1 MAQSRRA
8 LGAVTLRRVAVC
20 AGICALAVI
29 AVPGVATLAAEANDP
44 RVVLTKLG
52 PSAMTAFAVGP
63 GDPTLYVAEQKGRVY
78 AVTDAGVDYAAPVL
92 DLSDRTRARV
102 EQGLI
107 GMTFSPDGTR
117 MYVDFTALDG
127 ANTVEEYAV
136 TNGRPDPATRRVVL
150 RVPRRAEGHNGGQL
164 AFGRDG
170 MLYIAL
176 GAGVVGDVPKS
187 GSPPGGNGQS
197 LDTLL
202 GKILRIDPR
211 ASGDAAYTIPPDNPF
226 ADGGGRPEIWA
237 YGLRNPWR
245 FSFDRAKGDLWV
257 GDVGSD
263 AREEIDLAPAT
274 DGAGRGV
281 NFGWSLFEGRHR
293 AHDGQPTGGAAQG
306 PLLDLRHSATTCAVI
321 GGFVYRGTRIPA
333 LEGAYVYGDFCG
345 TKIRWLRT
353 EDGVVTARGTL
364 APVKD
369 LASFGEDAQGELY
382 TLSLAD
388 GLFRI
393 DPAP

>member
-1 MAQSRRA
+1 MSCTRRA
-8 LGAVTLRRVAVC
+8 VGAWAAHRVA
-20 AGICALAVI
+20 ALAATCALAVI
-29 AVPGVATLAAEANDP
+29 AVPGTPTVAAAADDP
-44 RVVLTKLG
+44 RVMLTKLA
-52 PSAMTAFAVGP
+52 PSAMTAFAVRR
-63 GDPTLYVAEQKGRVY
+63 GDPTLYVAEQAGRVY
-78 AVTDAGVDYAAPVL
+78 AVTDAGADYTAPVL
-92 DLSDRTRARV
+92 DISDHTRGRV

-117 MYVDFTALDG
+117 LYVHFTGRDD
-127 ANTVEEYAV
+127 ANIVEEYLLV
-136 TNGRPDPATRRVVL
+136 SGRADPASRRLVL
-150 RVPRRAEGHNGGQL
+150 RVPRRARKHNGGQL
-164 AFGRDG
+164 AFGPDG

-176 GAGVVGDVPKS
+176 GAGDRGDEPVRGRPS
-187 GSPPGGNGQS
+187 GGNGQL

-226 ADGGGRPEIWA
+226 ANGGGRPEIWA

-245 FSFDRAKGDLWV
+245 FSFDRTTGDLWIA
-257 GDVGSD
+257 DVGEGD
-263 AREEIDLAPAT
+263 REEINLARAS
-274 DGAGRGV
+274 DGYGAGV
-281 NFGWSLFEGRHR
+281 NFGWALFEGQREVR
-293 AHDGQPTGGAAQG
+293 DGRPTGGSVQA

-345 TKIRWLRT
+345 RKIRWLRA

-364 APVKD
+364 APVKH

-382 TLSLAD
+382 VLSLAD
-388 GLFRI
+388 GLYRI